1 MPSRILKESI
11 CTSESLAQLSAE
23 AEVLFYRL
31 IVRADDFGLFFGSP
45 KLLASLLYPL
55 RVPEESTVAAW
66 LDELIRGG
74 LVATYTG
81 DDGRKYLKLL
91 SWDKHQNK
99 RAAKPKYPQ
108 PQSLDAADH
117 AGENT
122 CEHLHADANACM
134 HLHTIADNCAQLYT
148 DADNCTQLNTN
159 VSVNVNEN
167 VNENARRPAPQNGAG
182 GRVGFRVFWD
192 TYPRKVG
199 KTEAKQAWTE
209 LHPSTELARQI
220 IRGVLRWAKSEQWS
234 KEGGRYVPY
243 PSNFLRG
250 KRWEDCDESGPDPG
264 SFDTDEFFAAA
275 LKNSYS
281 SIGLPVPGVDP
292 DKP

>member
-99 RAAKPKYPQ
+99 RAVKPKYPQ
-108 PQSLDAADH
+108 PQSLDAADR
-117 AGENT
+117 AGEST
-122 CEHLHADANACM
+122 CGHLHADENTRT
-134 HLHTIADNCAQLYT
+134 HLHTIADNC
-148 DADNCTQLNTN
+148 TQMNTN
-159 VSVNVNEN
+159 VSVNEN
-167 VNENARRPAPQNGAG
+167 VNENVNAHRPAPQNGAG
-182 GRVGFRVFWD
+182 GRVGFRAFWD
-192 TYPRKVG
+192 TYPRKAG
-199 KTEAKQAWTE
+199 KTAAKQAWTE
-209 LHPSTELARQI
+209 LRPSPELARQI